1 MAKKNENTELW
12 DILTQKEKL
21 WLIQNLG
28 IAIPTMEDL
37 AKLRDHQ
44 KEHPEDWQ
52 DCSTLVTPGGSDF
65 DIDKTRTED
74 ELDFDK
80 ICLINKDRIFRLV
93 EMGVLEDNLGINS
106 KVRGGNKGKSNYAA
120 AGVLMQPWSIW
131 CDWEHLTAWDKDTIK
146 RIFRTKEE
154 GGMSIEEARIMDY
167 EKIIHNATERI
178 RQIRMKILLKKRKE

>member
-1 MAKKNENTELW
+1 MAKDTKLKE
-12 DILTQKEKL
+12 ILTLKEKE
-21 WLIQNLG
+21 WIVENLG
-28 IAIPTMEDL
+28 VAIPTMGDL
-37 AKLRDHQ
+37 CILREHQ
-44 KEHPEDWQ
+44 KEHPEYWEGH
-52 DCSTLVTPGGSDF
+52 STLVSTNAGSDY

-80 ICLINKDRIFRLV
+80 ICLINKERIFRLV

-106 KVRGGNKGKSNYAA
+106 EVRGGNKGKSNYAA
-120 AGVLMQPWSIW
+120 ANVLMQPWSIW
-131 CDWEHLTAWDKDTIK
+131 CDWEHLTAWDKDIIK